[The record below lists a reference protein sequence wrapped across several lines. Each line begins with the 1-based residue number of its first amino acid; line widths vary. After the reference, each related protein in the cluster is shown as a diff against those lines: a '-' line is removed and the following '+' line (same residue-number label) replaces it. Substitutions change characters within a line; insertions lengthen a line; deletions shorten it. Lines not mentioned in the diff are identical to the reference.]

1 MTKKMRKEL
10 NLVIASSILYLI
22 SHFIPV
28 AYLAIGFQ
36 IVAYL
41 LVGYKP
47 IRKAFRNILNGQVF
61 DENFLMVLAT
71 FGAFMTKNY
80 EEAVMVMVLYQVGE
94 LFQSYAVGKSR
105 DSISNLME
113 INPEY
118 ANLCVGDE
126 IEVVDPYE
134 VNVGDIVVVKAGERI
149 PLDGKVVEGQ
159 ATIDA
164 KALTGE
170 AIPVEVMV
178 GDEVISGCINQDGVL
193 KVEVSKAYKDSTV
206 AKILDLVENATTEK
220 APIEN
225 FVTKFA
231 RYYTPFVVV
240 AALILGFV
248 PPLFFGQSWNE
259 YLLRACS
266 FLVISCPCAL
276 VISIP
281 LGFFAGIG
289 SASKEGILVK
299 GSNYIELLSQVKH
312 IVFDKT
318 GTLTK
323 ASFKTKKVV
332 PINCG
337 EKEFLTILATLESY
351 SNHPIA
357 KAIANDYHD
366 LIKTDEIA
374 EYNEIAG
381 KGIKATFRGEV
392 YYVGNGKLLKD
403 QNIELPNVEEIDS
416 IVYVASETKCLGYV
430 TIGDQI
436 KEGAIELVANLK
448 NEEIQPYM
456 LTGDQKAIGK
466 NVAEAI
472 GIKNYYCELLP
483 QDKVEHFKE
492 IKNNTKPDRIAFV
505 GDGIND
511 APVLVAADVGIA
523 MGGLGSDAAI
533 EAADIVIMDDQISKI
548 TKAIKIADKTMGIV
562 KGNIAFVLAVKFSV
576 LILGAF
582 GYADMWLAIFSDV
595 GVSVIAIINSMRIL
609 GYKVK

>member
-10 NLVIASSILYLI
+10 RMVIASSILYLI

-28 AYLAIGFQ
+28 AYIAIALQ

-71 FGAFMTKNY
+71 FGAFVTKNY

-118 ANLCVGDE
+118 ANLCKGDE

-134 VNVGDIVVVKAGERI
+134 VSVGDIVVVKAGERI

-159 ATIDA
+159 ATLDA

-170 AIPVEVMV
+170 AIPVEVNV

-193 KVEVSKAYKDSTV
+193 KVEVSKAYEDSTV

-231 RYYTPFVVV
+231 RYYTPFVVIS
-240 AALILGFV
+240 ALILGFV

-289 SASKEGILVK
+289 TASKEGILIK
-299 GSNYIELLSQVKH
+299 GSNYIELLNQVKH

-323 ASFKTKKVV
+323 ATFKIKKVV
-332 PINCG
+332 PIDCTQEELLG
-337 EKEFLTILATLESY
+337 ILATLESY

-357 KAIANDYHD
+357 KAIANEHKD
-366 LIKTDEIA
+366 LINTEEIS
-374 EYNEIAG
+374 EYSEIAG
-381 KGIKATFRGEV
+381 KGIKATFKGQT
-392 YYVGNGKLLKD
+392 YYVGNVKLLND
-403 QNIELPNVEEIDS
+403 QNIAVPSSKEIDT
-416 IVYVASETKCLGYV
+416 IVYVASENKCLGYI

-436 KEGAIELVANLK
+436 KEGAIELIANLK
-448 NEEIQPYM
+448 SEDIQPYM
-456 LTGDQKAIGK
+456 LTGDQKAIGQ

-483 QDKVEHFKE
+483 QDKVEHFKKLKE
-492 IKNNTKPDRIAFV
+492 SSKPDRIAFV

-511 APVLVAADVGIA
+511 APVLVAADVGFA

-533 EAADIVIMDDQISKI
+533 EAADIVIMDDQIDKI
-548 TKAIKIADKTMGIV
+548 AKAIKIAEKTMRIV
-562 KGNIAFVLAVKFSV
+562 KANIAFVLLVKFSV
-576 LILGAF
+576 LLLGTF

-609 GYKVK
+609 AYKAK